1 MLTPLPP
8 NRQRPISAFRHRD
21 RLHAARQFARLKLEH
36 MHPFA
41 HDEIVVPVYSAVR
54 LVLDECH

>member
-8 NRQRPISAFRHRD
+8 NQQRPLSAFRHRD
-21 RLHAARQFARLKLEH
+21 RLHAARQFVRLKLEH
-36 MHPFA
+36 MHPFTN
-41 HDEIVVPVYSAVR
+41 DEIVVRVYSAVR